1 MRDMSHGR
9 KWNFHHGADKFGGR
23 QIFTYRVQCRI
34 CKSSELVWC
43 ALHVRRNDVFFF
55 VFFFA
60 HARTQ
65 ISQCKNFPGA
75 VPYKQ
80 FFWQYFFQGLADR
93 LRIEVYPCWS
103 CRLSFPL
110 VTFCLYVFIVSLFKV
125 FLFLRYLVCDCHS
138 FDRLQCI
145 ANAGYPRKT
154 RFLRFHRR
162 DVWFFLSFL
171 SCTNSCLRFCAGR
184 ILEFGQ
190 FLL

>member
-23 QIFTYRVQCRI
+23 QCRI

-43 ALHVRRNDVFFF
+43 APHVRRNDVFFL
-55 VFFFA
+55 FFFA

-80 FFWQYFFQGLADR
+80 FFWQYFFPR
-93 LRIEVYPCWS
+93 S
-103 CRLSFPL
+103 CRQIEDWGLPMLILPAFVSPRHILFI
-110 VTFCLYVFIVSLFKV
+110 YVFIVSLFKV

-184 ILEFGQ
+184 ILEFGK